1 VRDAKHASV
10 PLRRVRAGELRRE
23 EFLYELKAGP
33 AGGRLRRPSSRR
45 QRRDG
50 HRGTGLAH
58 PSPEYAHLVAI
69 PAFTHRGFW
78 TRIVVFGAS
87 LLVYAWGVRLM
98 AREQSIVGVLGIAV
112 FSLLILFSGGG
123 LIATLMSR
131 SPRRSR

>member
-1 VRDAKHASV
+1 
-10 PLRRVRAGELRRE
+10 
-23 EFLYELKAGP
+23 
-33 AGGRLRRPSSRR
+33 
-45 QRRDG
+45 
-50 HRGTGLAH
+50 
-58 PSPEYAHLVAI
+58 VAI